1 MNYTITNAKR
11 PKMSDRPGKIS
22 GLTITRKKLQ
32 RLLIRVG
39 NVDVWV
45 AVNRIE
51 ATHVSLTIQAP
62 ADVHIAR
69 EEILIYDDVS
79 PLSAD
84 ACGDRSQQATD
95 PVGMD

>member
-1 MNYTITNAKR
+1 MITNAKR

-45 AVNRIE
+45 GVNRID

-69 EEILIYDDVS
+69 EEILIYDDF
-79 PLSAD
+79 PALPAD
-84 ACGDRSQQATD
+84 ACGDRNRQTAD

>member
-1 MNYTITNAKR
+1 MITNAKR

-39 NVDVWV
+39 EVDVWV
-45 AVNRIE
+45 GVNRID

-69 EEILIYDDVS
+69 EELVNYDDVS

-84 ACGDRSQQATD
+84 ACGDRNRQTADS
-95 PVGMD
+95 VGMD

>member
-1 MNYTITNAKR
+1 MITNAKR

-45 AVNRIE
+45 GVNRI
-51 ATHVSLTIQAP
+51 
-62 ADVHIAR
+62 DAR
-69 EEILIYDDVS
+69 NSVFFS
-79 PLSAD
+79 P
-84 ACGDRSQQATD
+84 
-95 PVGMD
+95 

>member
-1 MNYTITNAKR
+1 MITNAKR

-39 NVDVWV
+39 DVDVWV
-45 AVNRIE
+45 GINRID

-62 ADVHIAR
+62 ANVHIAR
-69 EEILIYDDVS
+69 EELIDYGNVPEVPS
-79 PLSAD
+79 QP
-84 ACGDRSQQATD
+84 GTDR
-95 PVGMD
+95 G

>member
-1 MNYTITNAKR
+1 MITNAKR

-32 RLLIRVG
+32 RVLIRVG
-39 NVDVWV
+39 DVDVWV
-45 AVNRIE
+45 GVNRID

-69 EEILIYDDVS
+69 EEILIYDDV
-79 PLSAD
+79 PTLHAD
-84 ACGDRSQQATD
+84 ACGDRSRQKAD

>member
-1 MNYTITNAKR
+1 MITNAKR

-39 NVDVWV
+39 DVDVWV
-45 AVNRIE
+45 GVNRID

-69 EEILIYDDVS
+69 EEILTYDEI
-79 PLSAD
+79 PALPAD
-84 ACGDRSQQATD
+84 ACGDRSRQTAD
-95 PVGMD
+95 SIRVD

>member
-1 MNYTITNAKR
+1 MITNAKR

-39 NVDVWV
+39 DVDVWV
-45 AVNRIE
+45 AVNRID

-62 ADVHIAR
+62 DAVHIAR
-69 EEILIYDDVS
+69 EELVTYDEI
-79 PLSAD
+79 PALPAD
-84 ACGDRSQQATD
+84 TCGDRSRQATD